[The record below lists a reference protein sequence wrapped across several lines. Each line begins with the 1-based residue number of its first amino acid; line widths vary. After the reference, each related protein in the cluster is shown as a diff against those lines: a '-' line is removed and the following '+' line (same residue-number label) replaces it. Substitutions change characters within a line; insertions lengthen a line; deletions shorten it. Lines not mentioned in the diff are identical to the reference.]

1 MAISSKRYSDP
12 RVTRTD
18 SAFSEVSPLSNL
30 SHSDGPEAVI
40 VTSVPSVGE
49 TL

>member
-1 MAISSKRYSDP
+1 MAIPSKGYSDP
-12 RVTRTD
+12 RITRTV
-18 SAFSEVSPLSNL
+18 SALSEVSPHSNL